1 MKEHSLIL
9 TLTLAL
15 ALAPATSL
23 DALAEIGHVTIA
35 APMVSDERGF
45 GFTSGV
51 VGIVEG
57 QTARLTVWNK
67 SDKPILARLQFID
80 DQGKVLF
87 LCNAVIDAGKA
98 AAENLNHTG
107 GANRVNLLAQF
118 GTIESKE
125 IGLLVPTFEVIDN
138 QSGANAWMFG
148 QEGFTEIR
156 PIFVP
161 PLVAPF

>member
-1 MKEHSLIL
+1 MKKRSLIL
-9 TLTLAL
+9 TLAL
-15 ALAPATSL
+15 LSATSF
-23 DALAEIGHVTIA
+23 DALAKIGHVTFPV
-35 APMVSDERGF
+35 PMVSDEKGF

-57 QTARLTVWNK
+57 QTVRLTVWNK

-98 AAENLNHTG
+98 AAENFNHTG
-107 GANRVNLLAQF
+107 GVNRVNLLAQF
-118 GTIESKE
+118 ATIESKE
-125 IGLLVPTFEVIDN
+125 IGLLVPTFQVIDD

-156 PIFVP
+156 PIFNP
-161 PLVAPF
+161 PLIAPF